1 MSVARTIPCKNFEV
15 KSVSRPFS
23 FFNFYDEKIGD
34 CRPMRKILTQARLS
48 HAKSLVIEKIP
59 LSDDM
64 EYENQNL
71 SAATAN
77 KRDSFKGSQVLR
89 ISFFRRRIRNTSPG
103 DIKYCNNK
111 DFIGYAIVK
120 MDSFGKRRK
129 DCRVYESV
137 MTPNESY
144 NTFIHSANTFEIK
157 IYGHRFEVTGCVYA
171 QQNAITNVCAHT
183 ALVTLL
189 SSTQRDNMVTSNMIN
204 KELGIDFSKQTF
216 GKEGLTADQ
225 ITDVIKNHGM
235 KYFGFKEPPKSAGA
249 GFRFERYLY
258 SSVESGFVGLLGFEL
273 QTSHRS
279 KKSQNHVVP
288 VIGHTFEPNAW
299 ISDAEHLYFKIKKT
313 IKYFPSYSW
322 AASLIIHDDNF
333 GSYYCLPLRY
343 FDVEHIKIQFYVG
356 TLPKKVP
363 SDPVAIE
370 PIADRFLA
378 EIVGELAKY
387 DLRRVKWLQRLR
399 DHAQNREIV
408 LRTLLIAREEYLRFL
423 THDSDW
429 GGRRLSE
436 GSLRFF
442 SKYLPKQFWMTEV
455 SIPHLYAGN
464 MRKLGEILLRS
475 DLQFRPQQELDRSL
489 FLLARLPACYAVVS
503 EKKKAPFDFF
513 KTGIAGHTSLYGK

>member
-1 MSVARTIPCKNFEV
+1 MSVARTIPCKDFEV
-15 KSVSRPFS
+15 KSASRPFS
-23 FFNFYDEKIGD
+23 FFNFYDERLGD

-48 HAKSLVIEKIP
+48 HVKSLVIEKIP
-59 LSDDM
+59 LSDDIK
-64 EYENQNL
+64 YENQDL
-71 SAATAN
+71 SVGTAK

-89 ISFFRRRIRNTSPG
+89 ISFFRRRIRKTNPG
-103 DIKYCNNK
+103 DIKYCDNN

-120 MDSFGKRRK
+120 MDTFSKRKK

-137 MTPNESY
+137 MTPNESD
-144 NTFIHSANTFEIK
+144 NSFIHSANTFEAK

-189 SSTQRDNMVTSNMIN
+189 SSTQRDNTITSNMIN

-216 GKEGLTADQ
+216 EKEGLTADQ

-235 KYFGFKEPPKSAGA
+235 KYFGFKEPPKNAGA
-249 GFRFERYLY
+249 AFRFERYLY

-273 QTSHRS
+273 QTSRRL
-279 KKSQNHVVP
+279 KKKPNHVVP

-299 ISDAEHLYFKIKKT
+299 ISDAEHSYFRIKRT

-343 FDVEHIKIQFYVG
+343 FDMEHIKIQFYVG
-356 TLPKKVP
+356 TLPKNIS

-370 PIADRFLA
+370 PIAHRFLA
-378 EIVGELAKY
+378 EIVGDLAKY
-387 DLRRVKWLQRLR
+387 DLRRIKWLQRLR
-399 DHAQNREIV
+399 DHAQDQEIV
-408 LRTLLIAREEYLRFL
+408 LRTLLIAKEEYLRFL
-423 THDSDW
+423 KHDSDW
-429 GGRRLSE
+429 SGRRLSE
-436 GSLRFF
+436 GSLSFF
-442 SKYLPKQFWMTEV
+442 SKNLPKQFWMTEI

-489 FLLARLPACYAVVS
+489 FLLARLPACFAVVS
-503 EKKKAPFDFF
+503 EKKKTSFDFF
-513 KTGIAGHTSLYGK
+513 ETKMAGHTSFYRK